1 MKKKPVIAIDG
12 PSGAGKSTLGKLLA
26 KKYNLSYID
35 TGAMYRAM
43 GLKAFDTGVDI
54 EDDIVL
60 ETFCSTV
67 EMDYEEK
74 DGHLKIVI
82 DGINYTDRIRTQSA
96 ARLSSNISTKKPVRD
111 YLVGFQRKLGEAGG
125 VVMEGRDI
133 GTVVFPDA
141 DLKFYLDASHETRGK
156 RRFSELKESKMK
168 VNLADIMASEK
179 ARDEKDSTRTLSPLR
194 KAPDAIYIDSSNF
207 TISEVFSKMIA
218 FSDKAFAS
226 NVLS

>member
-26 KKYNLSYID
+26 KKYNLSYVD
-35 TGAMYRAM
+35 TGAMYRA
-43 GLKAFDTGVDI
+43 LAVKAFDAGVDI
-54 EDDIVL
+54 EDDKAL
-60 ETFCSTV
+60 DNLCAAV
-67 EMDYEEK
+67 EMVYEEK
-74 DGHLKIVI
+74 DGLLKIVI

-96 ARLSSNISTKKPVRD
+96 ARLSSNISTKKPVRE

-133 GTVVFPDA
+133 GTVVLPDA

-156 RRFSELKESKMK
+156 RRFSELEESKMK
-168 VNLADIMASEK
+168 VNLSNIMAAEK
-179 ARDEKDSTRTLSPLR
+179 ARDERDSTRTLSPLR
-194 KAPDAIYIDSSNF
+194 KASDAIYIDSSNF
-207 TISEVFSKMIA
+207 TISEVLNKMIA
-218 FSDKAFAS
+218 FANKAFVS